1 MLSELQ
7 IIGVVAGVALFG
19 ALAAFLIKLM
29 QSKIKNQFLGN
40 MLTRLA
46 VAVSTAVKAS
56 AQTYADALKA
66 RNADGVLTPEEQ
78 KEAFKLAMDKLKSYV
93 SLEEIGKAFGLGA
106 AQAEQFAADQIEAA
120 VRDLKPLS
128 SAASSA
134 MQKAPELGK

>member
-7 IIGVVAGVALFG
+7 IIGVVAAVALFG
-19 ALAAFLIKLM
+19 TLSAFLINLM
-29 QSKIKNQFLGN
+29 RTKIKNQFLGN
-40 MLTRLA
+40 VLTRLA

-93 SLEEIGKAFGLGA
+93 SLEEIGKAFGLGT
-106 AQAEQFAADQIEAA
+106 AQSEAFVADQVEAA
-120 VRDLKPLS
+120 VRDLKPL
-128 SAASSA
+128 
-134 MQKAPELGK
+134 GK